1 MNLTS
6 PPHPS
11 PQPPR
16 IYQGMLQICTTP
28 HQEVKISTE
37 GKKMAH
43 SAVSD
48 SVMSCWIPVLLCWI
62 SVSSSEFKTI
72 KGYLS
77 LIPDNFITFRMH
89 HRYRLGLIASD
100 TICLMHLSICLLD
113 QIRGTTMELQPFPWK
128 KTKKKKA
135 LDWVCWWPT
144 AIFNQPNRSS
154 SQGSDGPLHL
164 LSPKKKANLMHE

>member
-6 PPHPS
+6 PPPPS

-113 QIRGTTMELQPFPWK
+113 QIRGNTMEIHSLPWK
-128 KTKKKKA
+128 KRKKKKSTG
-135 LDWVCWWPT
+135 LGLLMT
-144 AIFNQPNRSS
+144 N
-154 SQGSDGPLHL
+154 GHL
-164 LSPKKKANLMHE
+164 